1 MTIQEMKQRKKELG
15 YTNEMVSELSGVPLG
30 TVQKVFAGV
39 TTCPRY
45 DTLAALE
52 RLFVEKKEEGV
63 SYYSD
68 WMKGGKVSQYSDRIG
83 EEAAPYQIKKQGEY
97 TLNDYYAMPDEHRV
111 ELIDGVIYDMGAPTS
126 IHQAIILELVSRLR
140 EYIREKNGICMPFIA
155 PVDVQL
161 DCDDKT
167 MVQPDVLV
175 VCDRDKVI
183 KRCVYGAPDFVI
195 EILSPSTRKKDMFIK
210 LTKYKEAGVREYWL
224 VDPDKKNVLVYN
236 LEEESYPKIYGF
248 DSKVPVAVF
257 DGECEVDFSEIY
269 EYVSFL
275 Y

>member
-15 YTNEMVSELSGVPLG
+15 YTNEMVAELSGVPLG

-45 DTLAALE
+45 DTLEALE
-52 RLFVEKKEEGV
+52 KLFEKKREEV
-63 SYYSD
+63 VYHHSD
-68 WMKGGKVSQYSDRIG
+68 QMEGGKISLYSDRIG
-83 EEAAPYQIKKQGEY
+83 EFVTSYQIKKQGEY
-97 TLNDYYAMPDEHRV
+97 TMDDYYALPDERRV
-111 ELIDGVIYDMGAPTS
+111 ELIDGVIYDMGAPTT
-126 IHQAIILELVSRLR
+126 IHQMICSAVWRKLMEHI
-140 EYIREKNGICMPFIA
+140 EKKQGACISLFA

-167 MVQPDVLV
+167 MVQPDVLI

-183 KRCVYGAPDFVI
+183 KRCVYGAPDLII
-195 EILSPSTRKKDMFIK
+195 EILSLSTRKKDMFIK

-236 LEEESYPKIYGF
+236 LEDESYPEIYGF
-248 DSKVPVAVF
+248 DSKVPVAIF
-257 DGECEVDFSEIY
+257 DGECEVDFAEIY